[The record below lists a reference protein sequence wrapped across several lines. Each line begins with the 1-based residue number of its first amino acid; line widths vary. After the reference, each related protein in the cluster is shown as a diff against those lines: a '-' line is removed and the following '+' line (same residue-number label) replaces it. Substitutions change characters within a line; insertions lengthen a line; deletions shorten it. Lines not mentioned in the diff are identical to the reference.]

1 MRKSFKYRKFK
12 DNLEKRVVELRSK
25 IITDACFEGK
35 VDKVTTTL
43 FLKYN
48 EMLKK
53 YRWNLEI

>member
-53 YRWNLEI
+53 YR